1 MSLNDK
7 PADPLEYTH
16 VPTYGLLSEIPF
28 EAVTK
33 FRYTATFNQIYEK
46 KEAMRTFFEKAFNTK
61 IKAAF
66 IASAF
71 DVSQKEGDRYTEL
84 EVGRGHVV
92 LFMANGRITRFA
104 MDEEVS
110 FFCTN

>member
-7 PADPLEYTH
+7 PHDPLEYIH
-16 VPTYGLLSEIPF
+16 IPTYGLLSEIPF

-33 FRYTATFNQIYEK
+33 FRYTATFNQVYEK
-46 KEAMRTFFEKAFNTK
+46 KEFMRTFFEKAFDTK

-71 DVSQKEGDRYTEL
+71 DAAQKVGDRYTEL
-84 EVGRGHVV
+84 AVGRGHVI
-92 LFMANGRITRFA
+92 LFMDNGRITRFA
-104 MDEEVS
+104 TDEEVS
-110 FFCTN
+110 FHCSN